1 MELGAG
7 DLIYFSEFIATP
19 GQPYGQIAERD
30 AVNSLTVEQMHA
42 QRHAIEAGLRFAGS
56 PPKLATYDIR
66 EFVY

>member
-19 GQPYGQIAERD
+19 GQPYGHIAERD
-30 AVNSLTVEQMHA
+30 AVKSLTVEQMHA

-56 PPKLATYDIR
+56 SPKLATYDIR